1 MLIFLM
7 TVDDF
12 AEESLRFKLDLLFKI
27 WRFVLIK
34 LKRMAD
40 VSLDDLIKKDKQKGR
55 MERLKQVPLNPL
67 RNSNPKN

>member
-1 MLIFLM
+1 MIY
-7 TVDDF
+7 VDDF

-67 RNSNPKN
+67 RNSNPKK

>member
-1 MLIFLM
+1 MY
-7 TVDDF
+7 VWRVDDDF

>member
-1 MLIFLM
+1 MIY
-7 TVDDF
+7 VDDF

-67 RNSNPKN
+67 RNSSPKK